1 MLGLKT
7 FRTMKKIV
15 TGLVRRGVRD
25 ALHRLWGDGTRLSL
39 FFWSQSRGQRGWMHI
54 YHMNTL
60 PAPPRPG
67 REVEERSISSPSP
80 HVLCRAHN
88 ADCHVVRTA
97 FLLLLSSLHCMARHC
112 FFFFLFRMMDVSC
125 PIRSR
130 SHLRRLLRHHQQQQ
144 HRHHPSERRCM
155 KTQIVAYGFPQPPE
169 GRRRRLS
176 RATRIPSCSVVA
188 ADEPTKP
195 SDDDA
200 SCRHERHEEEEE
212 EEEELYNEGLTH
224 GGGGMLLPR
233 RQRWRRR
240 RRRRW

>member
-25 ALHRLWGDGTRLSL
+25 ALHRLWGDRTRLSL
-39 FFWSQSRGQRGWMHI
+39 FFCSQSRGQRGWMHI

-112 FFFFLFRMMDVSC
+112 FFFFSFQNDGCVVSHSLSLS
-125 PIRSR
+125 PS
-130 SHLRRLLRHHQQQQ
+130 SSPPSSSAAAAPASSVGEALHENADRRLWIPTTPRGT
-144 HRHHPSERRCM
+144 PSPPFKSNEDTVVFCRC
-155 KTQIVAYGFPQPPE
+155 
-169 GRRRRLS
+169 RRR
-176 RATRIPSCSVVA
+176 ANKAI
-188 ADEPTKP
+188 
-195 SDDDA
+195 
-200 SCRHERHEEEEE
+200 
-212 EEEELYNEGLTH
+212 
-224 GGGGMLLPR
+224 
-233 RQRWRRR
+233 
-240 RRRRW
+240 